1 MYRELYKRRV
11 EANANYIQAHKLKHT
26 FNTGLDFSAMDFKSS
41 RPAFTATEVRVEGAG
56 AKAAADP
63 INASRDNFIMVEAL
77 VWEEKHSN
85 SCFPLN
91 Q

>member
-1 MYRELYKRRV
+1 
-11 EANANYIQAHKLKHT
+11 
-26 FNTGLDFSAMDFKSS
+26 MDFKSS

-63 INASRDNFIMVEAL
+63 INASRDNFIMVDSVSVGGEL
-77 VWEEKHSN
+77 N

-91 Q
+91 QVRSDFNLPLNQALTGP